1 MTKVNV
7 RYIVDDVPKAVAF
20 YRDVL
25 GFSVVTDYSPA
36 FASVTLGGMLLMLA
50 GPASSAARP
59 MPDGR
64 KPAPGGW
71 LRVQL
76 EVDDIDREVAR
87 LRAAGVA
94 FRNDVISG
102 PGGRQV
108 LVEDPSGNPIEI
120 FQPAASQPGAGAP
133 RA

>member
-7 RYIVDDVPKAVAF
+7 RYIVEDVAKAVAF

-25 GFSVVTDYSPA
+25 GFSVVADFAPA
-36 FASVTLGGMLLMLA
+36 FASVSLAGVLLLLA

-71 LRVQL
+71 LRIQL
-76 EVDDIDREVAR
+76 EVDDIAREVAR
-87 LRAAGVA
+87 LRGAGVV

-102 PGGRQV
+102 PGGKQV
-108 LVEDPSGNPIEI
+108 VVDDPSGNPIEI
-120 FQPAASQPGAGAP
+120 FQSAGT
-133 RA
+133 